1 MNVLMFGWEYPP
13 HNSGGLGVACQGLAN
28 ALADKN
34 VDLTFVLPKRLNVQG
49 SKFRFRF
56 ANIPNVD
63 INIIELDSLLVPYI
77 TSEKYSHLIRSGLD
91 PHGNY
96 GSTLFEE
103 VKRYALLARG
113 IAKREKF
120 DIVHAHDW
128 LTYGAGH
135 AAKEVSHR
143 PLVAHIHATEVDR
156 TAGNP
161 NKFIY
166 DAEKRGFENADKIL
180 SVSDFTKK
188 VVHDKYFIDNGKI
201 EVVHN
206 GIDATQYDTE
216 VTSDEGVSELKKLGY
231 KIVLAYGRITIMKG
245 FDHLVNAANL
255 VIKHRPKTLF
265 VIVGSGDM
273 EGQIMKQAADLGI
286 SNNVLF
292 PGFLR
297 GRELSSMIR
306 AADLFVMPS
315 VSEPFG
321 LTSLESLLHG
331 TPAIVSKQSGVSEVL
346 KNVLKVDFW
355 DVEDMADK
363 ILSVL
368 SHNSLKKEL
377 SNNGRMDASHCT
389 WDAAADKCIDVYK
402 SLL

>member
-1 MNVLMFGWEYPP
+1 MFGWEYPP

-28 ALADKN
+28 ALAAKN
-34 VDLTFVLPKRLNVQG
+34 VELTFVLPKRLNVR
-49 SKFRFRF
+49 SDRFRFRF
-56 ANIPNVD
+56 ANVPDMDV
-63 INIIELDSLLVPYI
+63 IEIDSLLVPYI
-77 TSEKYSHLIRSGLD
+77 TSGKYEALIRSGLD

-103 VKRYALLARG
+103 VKRYAILARG
-113 IAKREKF
+113 IAKREQF

-128 LTYGAGH
+128 LTYGAGI
-135 AAKEVSHR
+135 AAKEVKSK

-161 NKFIY
+161 NQFIY
-166 DAEKRGFENADKIL
+166 NAEKKGFETADKIVA
-180 SVSDFTKK
+180 VSDFTRKIIAK
-188 VVHDKYFIDNGKI
+188 EYGIGEGKI
-201 EVVHN
+201 EVAHN
-206 GIDATQYDTE
+206 GIDSGNYQTNVGNDY
-216 VTSDEGVSELKKLGY
+216 GISELKKLGY

-245 FDHLVNAANL
+245 FDHLVDAANI
-255 VIKHRPKTLF
+255 VVKHRPKTIF
-265 VIVGSGDM
+265 VIMGSGDM
-273 EGQIMKQAADLGI
+273 EGQIMKQVADYGL
-286 SNNVLF
+286 SNNILF

-297 GRELSSMIR
+297 GKELSAVIN

-331 TPAIVSKQSGVSEVL
+331 TPAIVSRQSGVSEVL
-346 KNVLKVDFW
+346 HNVMKVDFW
-355 DVEDMADK
+355 DVEEMADQ

-368 SHNSLKKEL
+368 EYDGLKKEMAT
-377 SNNGRMDASHCT
+377 NGHREAELQT
-389 WDAAADKCIDVYK
+389 WDKAADKVISVYN